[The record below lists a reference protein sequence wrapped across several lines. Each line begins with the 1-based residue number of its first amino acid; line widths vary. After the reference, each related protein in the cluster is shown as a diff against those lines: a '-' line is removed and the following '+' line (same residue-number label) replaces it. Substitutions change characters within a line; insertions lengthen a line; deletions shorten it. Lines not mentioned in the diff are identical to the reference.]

1 MHDLT
6 LFANLGLRL
15 FPVHFPVDGKC
26 SCGNPQCQS
35 PAKHPMVRDW
45 PNEASAEFSKLRA
58 RRKQFPG
65 CNWGVATGLVS
76 GVVVVDVDPRHGG
89 TESLAALE
97 QQQGNLPPT
106 WEVITGSG

>member
-15 FPVHFPVDGKC
+15 FPVHAPVDGKC
-26 SCGNPQCQS
+26 SCGNPQCSS

-45 PNEASAEFSKLRA
+45 PNEATADVDRLRS

-65 CNWGVATGLVS
+65 CNWGVATGLL
-76 GVVVVDVDPRHGG
+76 GH
-89 TESLAALE
+89 
-97 QQQGNLPPT
+97 
-106 WEVITGSG
+106 